1 MNLSL
6 ENFDFAGCFE
16 AWVFVVVETAIW
28 ENAIIVKSVAK
39 ASALSGVAN
48 FRKSIPKLG
57 LGATIDQFHCSDLD
71 VAFYEVV
78 FDVEVSYAAH
88 LIGVTCQ
95 QFATGGIRVHLMRG
109 RWSAME
115 KLESVF
121 DWFQEFDAG

>member
-16 AWVFVVVETAIW
+16 AWVFVETAIW
-28 ENAIIVKSVAK
+28 ENAIIIKSVAK
-39 ASALSGVAN
+39 VSALSGVAN

-78 FDVEVSYAAH
+78 FDVEVAYAAH
-88 LIGVTCQ
+88 FVRVACQ
-95 QFATGGIRVHLMRG
+95 
-109 RWSAME
+109 
-115 KLESVF
+115 
-121 DWFQEFDAG
+121 